1 MFERPHHRSIEKAL
15 RTFNAPLLQEL
26 GLFFGGGTAIALA
39 LGEYR
44 ESVDIDF
51 LCSSPDGFKAL
62 RGMLSDSINPLLNTP
77 LKHIRDIRTDAY
89 KVLTVIEIDD
99 AKIKIELVREARIAL
114 EGQIDQILGI
124 PTLSKVD
131 LYAEKLLANADRGL
145 DKYTLSRDIID
156 LAMMIH
162 HWGPIPQL
170 AWEKAAKAYGEGLID
185 KSFQRAAG
193 LIADNEYLANCMHL
207 MQMDKSLLPII
218 QNTATLE
225 AACLP
230 RTPEADAERMRRI
243 KEVPNLQRKAG
254 TAYTLWQ
261 VSQRYLETST
271 PEQCNWAEVEKT
283 TIVESIGKYRQPV
296 EDVVSALI
304 EHSPAMVS
312 KERQKVVATQIDH
325 MAERQQHMDAASAID
340 DANWSRSP

>member
-51 LCSSPDGFKAL
+51 LCSSPDGFRAL
-62 RGMLSDSINPLLNTP
+62 RGMLSDNINPLLNTP

-99 AKIKIELVREARIAL
+99 AKIKIELVREARITL
-114 EGQIDQILGI
+114 EGHIDPALGI
-124 PTLSKVD
+124 PTLSKED
-131 LYAEKLLANADRGL
+131 LYAEKLLANADRGM

-162 HWGPIPQL
+162 HWGPIPQK
-170 AWEKAAKAYGEGLID
+170 AWDKVAKAYGESLIE
-185 KSFQRAAG
+185 KSFQRATG
-193 LIADNEYLANCMHL
+193 LVSDNEYLVDCMHL
-207 MQMDKSLLPII
+207 MQMDKRLLPII
-218 QNTATLE
+218 QNTTTLE
-225 AACLP
+225 AASLP
-230 RTPEADAERMRRI
+230 RTPEADAERIRRI
-243 KEVPNLQRKAG
+243 NEVPNLQRKAG
-254 TAYTLWQ
+254 AAYTFWQ
-261 VSQRYLETST
+261 VFQRHLETST
-271 PEQCNWAEVEKT
+271 PERCNWAEVEKT
-283 TIVESIGKYRQPV
+283 TIIESIGKYRQSA
-296 EDVVSALI
+296 EDVTSALI
-304 EHSPAMVS
+304 EHSPALVS
-312 KERQKVVATQIDH
+312 TERQKVVAAQIDR

-340 DANWSRSP
+340 DLNWSRKP